1 MKSGASNS
9 RGKWVAIIVLT
20 GGVLAALAEWKFRT
34 EDTMSESTVPQSRPA
49 TAPASRAS

>member
-1 MKSGASNS
+1 MKSGQSNS

-34 EDTMSESTVPQSRPA
+34 EDPVREPTPA
-49 TAPASRAS
+49 TAPASQAS